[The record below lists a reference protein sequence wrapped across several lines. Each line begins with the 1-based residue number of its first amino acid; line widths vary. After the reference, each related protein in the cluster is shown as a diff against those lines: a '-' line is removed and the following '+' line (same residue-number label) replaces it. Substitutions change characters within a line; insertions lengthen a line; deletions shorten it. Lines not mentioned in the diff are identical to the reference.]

1 MTLAILQV
9 IAEDCPIGT
18 VCRYCPELVT
28 SFQEGEISLTAVKEK
43 ICGAT
48 TETDKKFCC
57 PDLEEEEYWEEYRL
71 DYFKELCAED
81 EDIDDCI
88 KHYDDDLYDNEE
100 LDIRAIHT
108 TRARSCRKGCFFH
121 KSHRECI
128 RNKAKYMSRLIKKC
142 VNGTGRLCHK
152 VIC

>member
-28 SFQEGEISLTAVKEK
+28 SFQEGEISLSAVKEK
-43 ICGAT
+43 ICVTT

-57 PDLEEEEYWEEYRL
+57 PDLEEYWEEYRL

-100 LDIRAIHT
+100 LDIR
-108 TRARSCRKGCFFH
+108 GCFFH

-128 RNKAKYMSRLIKKC
+128 RDKAKYMSRLIKKC